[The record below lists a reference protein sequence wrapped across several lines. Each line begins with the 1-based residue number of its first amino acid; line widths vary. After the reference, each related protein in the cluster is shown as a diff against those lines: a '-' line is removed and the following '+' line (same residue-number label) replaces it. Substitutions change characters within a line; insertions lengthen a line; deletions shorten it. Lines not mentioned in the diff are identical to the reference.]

1 MQLFSPSEDLL
12 CRDTNCTS
20 HYLVNKHFYDHI
32 VSLIQI
38 ATEKCISS
46 SINGSKFKVIPVW
59 NEYVKESHAISRD
72 ALK

>member
-12 CRDTNCTS
+12 CRDTNCKS
-20 HYLVNKHFYDHI
+20 HYLVNKHFNDHI

-38 ATEKCISS
+38 ATVKCISS
-46 SINGSKFKVIPVW
+46 SINGSKFKVILVW
-59 NEYVKESHAISRD
+59 NDYVKESHAISRD

>member
-38 ATEKCISS
+38 A
-46 SINGSKFKVIPVW
+46 INGSKFKVIPVW
-59 NEYVKESHAISRD
+59 NDYVKESQAISRD